1 MFQLKKKI
9 IWEDLVD
16 IKKVFEALIWLKN
29 NNPLYSEIVL
39 PDIHDKLFLGNL
51 DDVEF
56 EMQKSEN
63 DASDDCEPLL
73 NNLELHVKEIND
85 HVELAL
91 DDPRKQCSLKKIR

>member
-1 MFQLKKKI
+1 M
-9 IWEDLVD
+9 
-16 IKKVFEALIWLKN
+16 
-29 NNPLYSEIVL
+29 YSEIVL
-39 PDIHDKLFLGNL
+39 PDIHNKLFLGIL
-51 DDVEF
+51 DDAEF

-91 DDPRKQCSLKKIR
+91 DDPRRAMLTQKDKDDSYYEQYTIYPLPR